1 MAIKITVAVRTRAYS
16 EKIEKI
22 EEGYFRISVKEAPID
37 GRANEA
43 VIRILA
49 EYMNVAPSQIEFV
62 RGYSS
67 KLKVFNIS

>member
-1 MAIKITVAVRTRAYS
+1 MKVTVAVRTRARL

-22 EEGYFRISVKEAPID
+22 EEGYFRISVKEAPV
-37 GRANEA
+37 GGKANEA
-43 VIRILA
+43 TIRILA
-49 EYMNVAPSQIEFV
+49 EYMDVAPSRIEFV